1 MQKMSINRDVQRKIF
16 DTCVD
21 EKFYIL
27 EVTPS

>member
-1 MQKMSINRDVQRKIF
+1 MQKMSIVIDVQGKIF
-16 DTCVD
+16 ETCVN

>member
-1 MQKMSINRDVQRKIF
+1 MQKMSIVVEDQEKNFK
-16 DTCVD
+16 TCVD

>member
-1 MQKMSINRDVQRKIF
+1 MQKMSIVDDVQEKVF
-16 DTCVD
+16 KTCVD